1 MIEKLKKIILTKY
14 ILALCIIATSAY
26 PAGTNFSH
34 LEEVVV
40 EYQKSELTEQTLAK
54 AIKDMQIQH
63 AEFVFRQAML
73 ETGYL
78 KSKLVKKQNNLFGM
92 KMPKKRFTFAV
103 GKGKQNY
110 AKYDSWAYSVADYKV
125 YQGDRYIESYGEF
138 IKNRKY
144 SQTSDYLKRLKKIKI
159 SPEVLLILRG

>member
-14 ILALCIIATSAY
+14 ILALCIIATNAY

-34 LEEVVV
+34 LKEVVV
-40 EYQKSELTEQTLAK
+40 EYETCELTQKTLAK
-54 AIKDMQIQH
+54 AIKDMKIQH

-78 KSKLVKKQNNLFGM
+78 KSKLVVKHNNIFGM

-103 GKGKQNY
+103 GKVKQNY
-110 AKYDSWAYSVADYKV
+110 AKYESWASSVADYKI
-125 YQGDRYIESYGEF
+125 YQGDKYIESYGDF
-138 IKNRKY
+138 LKNRRY
-144 SQTSDYLKRLKKIKI
+144 SQTSDYIKRLKKIKI